1 MSSLKSFHISFP
13 TTIERQT
20 LTSLLGTNLGRV
32 LMTSPGWEDV
42 GAWKEAL
49 SSPALAQKQNEE
61 QMQTELSAPQLCCA
75 MRQSPAAMAK
85 PHLSREEEEK
95 GEGIVCNSPEALV
108 SGTHDSG
115 PTTGTGTIFHYG
127 TGLSQGCHLGLGRCF
142 L

>member
-1 MSSLKSFHISFP
+1 
-13 TTIERQT
+13 
-20 LTSLLGTNLGRV
+20 
-32 LMTSPGWEDV
+32 MTSPGWEDD

-49 SSPALAQKQNEE
+49 SSPARAQKQNEE

-75 MRQSPAAMAK
+75 TRQSPAAMAK
-85 PHLSREEEEK
+85 PHLSRGEEEK

-115 PTTGTGTIFHYG
+115 PTTGTSTGTVSHYD
-127 TGLSQGCHLGLGRCF
+127 TGLSQGVYLGLGRCF